1 MAKDEKVNILLV
13 DDQPA
18 KILSYEVILKDLGE
32 NLIKVTSGREALEQL
47 LKTEVAV
54 ILVDVSM
61 PDLDAFELAGL
72 IRQHPRFEST
82 AIIFVSAV
90 HFTDIDRL
98 RGYSMGAVDYVPVPV
113 IPEVLRAKVRVFV
126 DLYRKSRQLRELN
139 DELERRVA
147 ERTAELEAAIERQ
160 SILAREVDH
169 RAKNALAIVQSIVR
183 LTRGSNVSAYM
194 KALEGRIAALSRAH
208 GLLSNSRW
216 EGASLGKLVEEELAP
231 YRTND
236 PKRIII
242 RGPEILLHPVSAQT
256 LALALHELATNAA
269 KYGSLSDSAGQVQIE
284 WEMNN
289 GTLRLRWL
297 ETNGPPVTRPRKS
310 GFGTR
315 LIEASISGQLGGTTT
330 FDWDSAGLNLR
341 LTIPRGD
348 GLDSHPYDST
358 TTSGL
363 AVLAATAEAE
373 AISAKRALLVEDE
386 ALIGLMMVDILAE
399 LGFSVLGPITNLAE
413 AVAAAKQG
421 EFDWA
426 ILDINLKGELVYP
439 VADIL
444 LEKGVP
450 LVFVTGYGAERV
462 DKRYGNTPI
471 LQKPLQKQDLQ
482 RVFAKPAEPEMMA
495 LAHGGGKAF

>member
-1 MAKDEKVNILLV
+1 MVKDEKVNILLV

-18 KILSYEVILKDLGE
+18 KILSYEVILKDLQE

-61 PDLDAFELAGL
+61 PDLDGFELAGL

-183 LTRGSNVSAYM
+183 LTRAGNVSAYM
-194 KALEGRIAALSRAH
+194 RALEGRIAALSRAH

-216 EGASLGKLVEEELAP
+216 EGANLGKLVEEELAP
-231 YRTND
+231 YRTNNPD
-236 PKRIII
+236 RIIMG
-242 RGPEILLHPVSAQT
+242 GPEILLHPVSAQT

-269 KYGSLSDSAGQVQIE
+269 KYGSLSDSAGQVQIG

-289 GTLRLRWL
+289 GTLQLRWR
-297 ETNGPPVTRPRKS
+297 ETNGPPVSPPRKG
-310 GFGTR
+310 GFGTK
-315 LIEASISGQLGGTTT
+315 LVEASISGQLSGQTE
-330 FDWDSAGLNLR
+330 FNWDPSGLICTLA
-341 LTIPRGD
+341 IPRGD
-348 GLDSHPYDST
+348 GLNAHPYDSVST
-358 TTSGL
+358 AGFARPGT
-363 AVLAATAEAE
+363 AAEVERT
-373 AISAKRALLVEDE
+373 SAKRVLLVEDE
-386 ALIGLMMVDILAE
+386 ALIGLMMVDILGE
-399 LGFSVLGPITNLAE
+399 LGFSVLGPITNLGA
-413 AVAAAKQG
+413 AVAAAK
-421 EFDWA
+421 EEAVDWA

-444 LEKGVP
+444 LEQGVP
-450 LVFVTGYGAERV
+450 FAFVTGYSAERI
-462 DKRYGNTPI
+462 DRRYGNAPI

-482 RVFAKPAEPEMMA
+482 RV
-495 LAHGGGKAF
+495 LA

>member
-18 KILSYEVILKDLGE
+18 KILSYEVILKDLQE
-32 NLIKVTSGREALEQL
+32 NLIKATSGREALQQL

-61 PDLDAFELAGL
+61 PDLDGFELAGL

-90 HFTDIDRL
+90 HFSDIDRL

-147 ERTAELEAAIERQ
+147 ERTAELEAAIDRQ

-169 RAKNALAIVQSIVR
+169 RAKNALAIVQSIIR
-183 LTRGSNVSAYM
+183 LTRAGSVPAYM

-216 EGASLGKLVEEELAP
+216 EGANLGRLIEEELAP

-236 PKRIII
+236 PGRIIV
-242 RGPEILLHPVSAQT
+242 RGPEILLHPISAQT

-269 KYGSLSDSAGQVQIE
+269 KYGSLSDSAGHVQIG

-289 GTLRLRWL
+289 GTLQLQWL
-297 ETNGPPVTRPRKS
+297 ETKGPPVSPPRKR

-315 LIEASISGQLGGTTT
+315 LIEASIGGQLSGKTN
-330 FDWDSAGLNLR
+330 FIWDQAGLICTLA
-341 LTIPRGD
+341 IPRAD
-348 GLDSHPYDST
+348 GLNTHPYE
-358 TTSGL
+358 SGPTPGFTRL
-363 AVLAATAEAE
+363 GAPAEVEQTAE
-373 AISAKRALLVEDE
+373 KRVLLVEDE

-399 LGFSVLGPITNLAE
+399 MGFSVLGPITNLAT
-413 AVAAAKQG
+413 AIAAAKQ
-421 EFDWA
+421 EAVDLA

-444 LEKGVP
+444 LEQGVP
-450 LVFVTGYGAERV
+450 FAFVTGYSAERI
-462 DKRYGNTPI
+462 DKRYRNTPI

-482 RVFAKPAEPEMMA
+482 RVFA
-495 LAHGGGKAF
+495 

>member
-47 LKTEVAV
+47 LRTDVAV

-61 PDLDAFELAGL
+61 PDLDGFELAAL
-72 IRQHPRFEST
+72 IRQHPRFETT

-98 RGYSMGAVDYVPVPV
+98 RGYAMGAVDYVPVPV

-126 DLYRKSRQLRELN
+126 DLYRKTKELRELN
-139 DELERRVA
+139 DELEHRVA

-183 LTRGSNVSAYM
+183 LTRAQDVQGYVT
-194 KALEGRIAALSRAH
+194 ALEGRIAALSRAH

-231 YRTND
+231 YRTNSPD
-236 PKRIII
+236 RILFE
-242 RGPEILLHPVSAQT
+242 GPEVLLHPVSAQT

-269 KYGSLSDSAGQVQIE
+269 KYGSLSDGAGRVRINWQ
-284 WEMNN
+284 MD
-289 GTLRLRWL
+289 GKDLCLKWL
-297 ETNGPPVTRPRKS
+297 ESHGPPVAPPREG
-310 GFGTR
+310 GFGTK
-315 LIEASISGQLGGTTT
+315 LIEASIEGQLGGSAQ
-330 FDWDSAGLNLR
+330 FDWQRPGLHCTLTMPHTTDAGGGAAKLR
-341 LTIPRGD
+341 DDARAGAIMMDKAKARP
-348 GLDSHPYDST
+348 
-358 TTSGL
+358 
-363 AVLAATAEAE
+363 AVN
-373 AISAKRALLVEDE
+373 RVLLVEDE
-386 ALIGLMMVDILAE
+386 ALIGMMMVDILTE
-399 LGFSVLGPITNLAE
+399 LGYSILGPVTNIVD
-413 AVAAAKQG
+413 AVASAKRG
-421 EFDWA
+421 DFDTA

-444 LEKGVP
+444 LEAGVP
-450 LVFVTGYGAERV
+450 FLFVTGYSAERI
-462 DKRYGNTPI
+462 DKRYAGVTT
-471 LQKPLQKQDLQ
+471 LQKPLQKKDLQ
-482 RVFAKPAEPEMMA
+482 TAFARAKSA
-495 LAHGGGKAF
+495 